1 MIYLDYA
8 ATTPIDP
15 EVAKAYQKCCIDYYA
30 NSDSLHQ
37 AGMKVAELMEQ
48 SRTQIADLFHVSCDE
63 IIFTSGASEAN
74 NLALKGYA
82 FAHQRRGKHLITSC
96 VEHSSILHTM
106 KQLEDVFG
114 FEVTYL
120 NVNDL
125 GQVDPEELKK
135 ALRSDTI
142 LVSCMLVNNESGA
155 INDIDTLA
163 NITHTFSQ
171 ARFHCDCVQALG
183 KIAFSL
189 ANVDMATF
197 SAHKI
202 YGVKGSGVLFK
213 KRKIELLS
221 LISAGQQEQGLRGG
235 TSNAPANIV
244 FAKTLRLVMD
254 NLQEHYA
261 YVEELNHYLRDAL
274 KTFKPVVINSDIS
287 GSPYILNISI
297 LSIGSQ
303 IMLNALDAC
312 GICVSAQSTCASKSK
327 AHSYVL
333 KAMGLGELRATH
345 AIRIS
350 LSHLTSKA
358 DIDQLIKAMKEILND
373 YQTR

>member
-15 EVAKAYQKCCIDYYA
+15 EVAIAYQTCCKEYYA

-37 AGMKVAELMEQ
+37 EGMKVSKLMEQ
-48 SRTQIADLFHVSCDE
+48 SRSQIADLFHVSSNE

-74 NLALKGYA
+74 NLAIKGYA

-96 VEHSSILHTM
+96 VEHSSILNTM
-106 KQLEDVFG
+106 KQLDDVFG
-114 FEVTYL
+114 FEITYL
-120 NVNDL
+120 D
-125 GQVDPEELKK
+125 VDEYGRVKIDDLKK
-135 ALRSDTI
+135 ALREDTI

-155 INDIDTLA
+155 INDIDALA
-163 NITHTFSQ
+163 KLTHEASN
-171 ARFHCDCVQALG
+171 AIFHTDCVQGLG
-183 KIAFSL
+183 KIDITL
-189 ANVDMATF
+189 KNVDMATF

-202 YGVKGSGVLFK
+202 YGVKGSGLLFK
-213 KRKIELLS
+213 RNKIQLIP

-244 FAKTLRLVMD
+244 FAKTLRLV
-254 NLQEHYA
+254 LSKLKEHTS
-261 YVEELNHYLRDAL
+261 YVIDLNRYLRDKLSEMEA
-274 KTFKPVVINSDIS
+274 VVINSDIS

-303 IMLNALDAC
+303 IMLNALDAYR
-312 GICVSAQSTCASKSK
+312 ICVSAQSTCASKSK

-333 KAMGLGELRATH
+333 SAMGLGEIRATH

-350 LSHLTSKA
+350 LSHLTTTEE
-358 DIDQLIKAMKEILND
+358 IDQLIQAMKEILHD